1 MFARSLYISLPL
13 LITLFACSGNTGKKE
28 GAVARVYDEY
38 LGADEVAAACPGNL
52 EARDSIAFVKAYIKN
67 WVKNKVIESAAR
79 KNIGRADEARIE
91 QQVETYRQSL
101 MVYTY
106 QNNLLSQEL
115 DTTISDENIRAY
127 YEENKNNF
135 ELKQNLVRLRFV
147 KIRDDVKQ
155 LDEIRKMFMAHKNSE
170 TEKLTALC
178 SQYASNFFLDD
189 ETWLDF
195 NEITKEL
202 PLTRYNDEHFLRNN
216 EFIDIREGNY
226 IYLVQIVASRIK
238 NSLSSLDFEKENI
251 RKILLNKRKIQLL
264 QTIEN
269 NLLKEAETGNKVEI
283 FETHEE

>member
-1 MFARSLYISLPL
+1 M
-13 LITLFACSGNTGKKE
+13 LFACSGNTGKKE

-52 EARDSIAFVKAYIKN
+52 ETRDSIAFVKAYIKN
-67 WVKNKVIESAAR
+67 WVKNKVMESAAR
-79 KNIGRADEARIE
+79 KDIGRSDEARIA

-101 MVYTY
+101 IVYTY

-147 KIRDDVKQ
+147 KIRDDAKQ
-155 LDEIRKMFMAHKNSE
+155 LDEIRKMFMAHKKNE